1 VTGRGWTA
9 RQPDGT
15 PVEELPLQPR
25 TITVLRAGGVLTLG
39 QLRAMG
45 DHELLLLRLRSK
57 LLADIRFLV
66 PMPAGSRAGVAGR
79 EATIAGRLFTVGV
92 VYRPRPGVRGHRP
105 RRLLAYDPDG
115 PLPGGRVEVAV
126 LPSANKRAMA
136 GAVWAAWAGEEV
148 EG

>member
-1 VTGRGWTA
+1 
-9 RQPDGT
+9 
-15 PVEELPLQPR
+15 
-25 TITVLRAGGVLTLG
+25 VLTLG

-79 EATIAGRLFTVGV
+79 EATIAGRLFTVGG
-92 VYRPRPGVRGHRP
+92 VYHPRPSVRGQRL
-105 RRLLAYDPDG
+105 RQLLAYDPDG

-126 LPSANKRAMA
+126 LPSANKWVMA
-136 GAVWAAWAGEEV
+136 RTEWAAWAGEPV
-148 EG
+148 EDSLEDIGR